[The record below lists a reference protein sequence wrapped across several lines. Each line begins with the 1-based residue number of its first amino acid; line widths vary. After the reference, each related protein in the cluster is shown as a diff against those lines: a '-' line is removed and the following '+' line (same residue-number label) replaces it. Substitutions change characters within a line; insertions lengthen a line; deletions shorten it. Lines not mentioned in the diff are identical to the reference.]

1 MNMKQTGDVG
11 GTSPN
16 VAMIAAMDR
25 NRVIGKSNAIPWRL
39 PAEQQYF
46 KRITMGHTVLTGR
59 LNYEAM
65 KRPLAGRTNVVMTR
79 DQAFAADGCEVV
91 RTVDEAL
98 ARYAGNANSPLF
110 VIGGEQIYRL
120 FLPVAHTLYLTVI
133 DETFDG
139 DTYFP
144 ELDPA
149 EWNEISRE
157 RGATDE
163 QNRHAYVYYVY
174 RRTSAGSGE

>member
-120 FLPVAHTLYLTVI
+120 FLTVAHTLYLTVI